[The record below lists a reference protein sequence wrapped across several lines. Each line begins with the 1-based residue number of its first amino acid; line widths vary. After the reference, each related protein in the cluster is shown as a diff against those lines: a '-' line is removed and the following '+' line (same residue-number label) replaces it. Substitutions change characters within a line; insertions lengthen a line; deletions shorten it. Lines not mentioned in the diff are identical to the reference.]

1 MVIFIIILIIL
12 EQLLSYFTANGFNQE
27 DIAQIG
33 ASFTCKKISK
43 GGFFAEEGKT
53 SKYLAYITK
62 GLFQYYYLKDGKE
75 LTTYITGE
83 NTFLASVYS
92 FFKQKPGREFIKA
105 LTDAEIWTIHYDDL
119 ATLKTTNNAFR
130 TFYIGAIEDI
140 LTGIDE
146 TRANLMVLTAE
157 ERYTLMLKEEPKL
170 LQQIPLQYLA
180 TILGVTPRHL
190 SRIRNNAR

>member
-1 MVIFIIILIIL
+1 M
-12 EQLLSYFTANGFNQE
+12 EQLLSFFIASGFKQD
-27 DIAQIG
+27 DIAQIA
-33 ASFTCKKISK
+33 ASFSFKKVSK
-43 GGFFAEEGKT
+43 GSLFAEEGKT
-53 SKYLAYITK
+53 SKHLAYITK

-75 LTTYITGE
+75 LTTYITGK

-105 LTDAEIWTIHYDDL
+105 ITDAEVWTIHYDDL
-119 ATLKTTNNAFR
+119 AKLKTTNEAFR

-140 LTGIDE
+140 MIGMDE

-157 ERYTLMLKEEPKL
+157 ERYELMLKEEPQL

-180 TILGVTPRHL
+180 TILAVTPRHL